1 MINSKILNFRFYK
14 ILESQ
19 DLLEHGKYQAFD
31 TPYDAPEFNWG
42 QAFYIITDKAY
53 ITHKIEED
61 DLARRIDHIAVDGPI
76 QVIYC
81 PPTKEDIESIYT
93 MTEDI
98 RIAGVYSSCTLEE
111 GPYKNQKCGYCFFT
125 ENKTTHCFTPE
136 ELIERVCS
144 GKEEK
149 AFKQKVYEA
158 PEIKIN
164 DKGRVI
170 RWKVSHQADGIRNAL
185 DLA

>member
-1 MINSKILNFRFYK
+1 MKKNRTINFMMYK
-14 ILESQ
+14 IFENGRFEEFSIPLGPTEF
-19 DLLEHGKYQAFD
+19 DYGK
-31 TPYDAPEFNWG
+31 
-42 QAFYIITDKAY
+42 AFYLITDEAY
-53 ITHKIEED
+53 INNQIEED

-81 PPTKEDIESIYT
+81 PPTKEDIEDVYT

-111 GPYKNQKCGYCFFT
+111 GPYKNQKCGYCLFT

-136 ELIERVCS
+136 ELIEKVCS

-164 DKGRVI
+164 DKGRVM
-170 RWKVSHQADGIRNAL
+170 RWKVSHKADGIRNAL
-185 DLA
+185 DWA

>member
-1 MINSKILNFRFYK
+1 MINSNTLNFRFYK

-31 TPYDAPEFNWG
+31 TPYDATEFNWG

-81 PPTKEDIESIYT
+81 PPTKEDIESIFR
-93 MTEDI
+93 MAEDI
-98 RIAGVYSSCTLEE
+98 RIAGVYSSCVLEE
-111 GPYKNQKCGYCFFT
+111 GPYKNHKCTYSFFA
-125 ENKTTHCFTPE
+125 ENKVTHCFTQE
-136 ELIERVCS
+136 ELIEKVCS
-144 GKEEK
+144 GVEEK
-149 AFKQKVYEA
+149 AFKQRVKAA
-158 PEIKIN
+158 PEIKID

-170 RWKVSHQADGIRNAL
+170 H
-185 DLA
+185 